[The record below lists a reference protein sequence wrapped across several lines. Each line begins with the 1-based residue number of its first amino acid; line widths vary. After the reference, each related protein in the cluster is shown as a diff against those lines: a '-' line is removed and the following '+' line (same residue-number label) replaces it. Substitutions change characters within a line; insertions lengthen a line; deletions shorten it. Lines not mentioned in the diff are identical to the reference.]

1 MAHMR
6 KISPMWSAKVSRYVN
21 AAGVEVVGGLVVLTA
36 SAWVF
41 GAVAEEVVEGDT
53 HIDTRL
59 ANWFHDHASPGW
71 TEFFERVT
79 WLGNVPVLVA
89 VTAAAAA
96 VLAWKRYRMDLL
108 LLLLAVV
115 GTEILTVGLKLGFH
129 RQRPFFPDPLATE
142 SSYSFP
148 SGHASVSLAV
158 YGTIGFIAA
167 RDLRDVRARIAVLAA
182 SAILVL
188 LIGISRLYLGVHFL
202 TDVVAG
208 FSLGLAWVT
217 LCVLLLDL
225 GVRLRK
231 RGQTSRYQAS
241 TKQ

>member
-1 MAHMR
+1 
-6 KISPMWSAKVSRYVN
+6 MWRAKVSRYVN
-21 AAGVEVVGGLVVLTA
+21 AAGLELLGGLVVLTA

-41 GAVAEEVVEGDT
+41 GAVADEVVEGDT

-59 ANWFHDHASPGW
+59 ANWLHDHASPGW

-89 VTAAAAA
+89 VTAVAAA
-96 VLAWKRYRMDLL
+96 VLAWKRQRMELV

-115 GTEILTVGLKLGFH
+115 GTEILTVGLKAGFH
-129 RQRPFFPDPLATE
+129 RRRPFFPDPLATE

-167 RDLRDVRARIAVLAA
+167 RHLRDVRARIAVLSA
-182 SAILVL
+182 SAVLIL

-202 TDVVAG
+202 TDVIAG

-231 RGQTSRYQAS
+231 RDQTSRYQAS

>member
-1 MAHMR
+1 VAHVR
-6 KISPMWSAKVSRYVN
+6 KISGLRTSKVSRYVN
-21 AAGVEVVGGLVVLTA
+21 AAGLELLAGLVILTG

-41 GAVAEEVVEGDT
+41 GAVAEDVVEGDT
-53 HIDTRL
+53 HVDTRL
-59 ANWFHDHASPGW
+59 ANWLHDHASPGW
-71 TEFFERVT
+71 TSFFERVT

-96 VLAWKRYRMDLL
+96 VLAWKRRRMELL
-108 LLLLAVV
+108 LLILAVV
-115 GTEILTVGLKLGFH
+115 GAEILTVGLKLGFH
-129 RQRPFFPDPLATE
+129 RERPFFSDPLASE

-158 YGTIGFIAA
+158 YGTIAFIAA
-167 RDLRDVRARIAVLAA
+167 RQLSNVRARLALLVA
-182 SAILVL
+182 AAILIL

-202 TDVVAG
+202 TDVIAG

-217 LCVLLLDL
+217 LCVLLLHL

-231 RGQTSRYQAS
+231 RDQTSRYPAS
-241 TKQ
+241 M

>member
-1 MAHMR
+1 MAHVR
-6 KISPMWSAKVSRYVN
+6 KISGVRTSKVSRYVN
-21 AAGVEVVGGLVVLTA
+21 AAGLELLAGLVILTG

-41 GAVAEEVVEGDT
+41 GAVAEDVVEGDT
-53 HIDTRL
+53 HVDTRL
-59 ANWFHDHASPGW
+59 ANWLHDHASPGW
-71 TEFFERVT
+71 TSFFERVT

-96 VLAWKRYRMDLL
+96 VLAWKRRRMELL
-108 LLLLAVV
+108 LLMLAVV
-115 GTEILTVGLKLGFH
+115 GTEILTLGLKLGFH
-129 RQRPFFPDPLATE
+129 RERPFFADPLASE

-158 YGTIGFIAA
+158 YGTIAFIAA
-167 RDLRDVRARIAVLAA
+167 RQLENVRARLAVLVAA
-182 SAILVL
+182 AVLIL

-202 TDVVAG
+202 TDVIAG

-217 LCVLLLDL
+217 LCVLLLHL

-231 RGQTSRYQAS
+231 RDQTSRYPAS
-241 TKQ
+241 M